1 MFILKTLYIKIYYTF
16 LIYRFKKKRLLAL
29 SVKAEAESTLLR
41 MLNDL
46 QSPTSGTI
54 EYNGKL
60 ISDYHPIQLRRDV
73 VMLGQTPPI
82 FDGTV
87 KDNLLMGLRLSENH
101 FQMMMPCGV
110 HYKPLA

>member
-1 MFILKTLYIKIYYTF
+1 
-16 LIYRFKKKRLLAL
+16 
-29 SVKAEAESTLLR
+29 

-60 ISDYHPIQLRRDV
+60 ISDYPPIQLRRDV

-87 KDNLLMGLRLSENH
+87 KENLLTDFVFLKNH

>member
-1 MFILKTLYIKIYYTF
+1 
-16 LIYRFKKKRLLAL
+16 
-29 SVKAEAESTLLR
+29 

-54 EYNGKL
+54 KYNGKL

-82 FDGTV
+82 
-87 KDNLLMGLRLSENH
+87 LME
-101 FQMMMPCGV
+101 
-110 HYKPLA
+110 PLKTTY

>member
-1 MFILKTLYIKIYYTF
+1 
-16 LIYRFKKKRLLAL
+16 
-29 SVKAEAESTLLR
+29 
-41 MLNDL
+41 
-46 QSPTSGTI
+46 
-54 EYNGKL
+54 
-60 ISDYHPIQLRRDV
+60 
-73 VMLGQTPPI
+73 MLGQTPPI

>member
-1 MFILKTLYIKIYYTF
+1 
-16 LIYRFKKKRLLAL
+16 
-29 SVKAEAESTLLR
+29 

-60 ISDYHPIQLRRDV
+60 ISDYPPIQLRREV

-82 FDGTV
+82 FDGTI
-87 KDNLLMGLRLSENH
+87 KNNLLMGLHLSE
-101 FQMMMPCGV
+101 
-110 HYKPLA
+110 KPFPNDAALRSALTTVSLEKNLEDNADSLSGGEKTTTCFCTYRTYGSTCLFIR